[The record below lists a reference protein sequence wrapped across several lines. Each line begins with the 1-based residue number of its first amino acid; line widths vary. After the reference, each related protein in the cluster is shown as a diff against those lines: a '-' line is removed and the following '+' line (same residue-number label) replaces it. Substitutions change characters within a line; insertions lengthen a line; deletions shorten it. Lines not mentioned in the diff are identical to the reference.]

1 MPSHLTPDDAAAFAR
16 LSQELA
22 AEPDTEQTVQRVVEQ
37 AQQSIPGCD
46 YAGFTLTH
54 KDRLETAAA
63 TDPVIGRL
71 DQAQH
76 DLGEGP
82 CLEAAR
88 TEETYLIRDTT
99 KEQRWPKWAA
109 TAAEM
114 GVLSVLSV
122 QLTGPNH
129 LHAAMNLY
137 STRLDAYDEDA
148 VITAQ
153 IYATHAGNA
162 IAASNESRAA
172 ADGAADAAPDRGRP
186 GDADD
191 ALRPDRG
198 AVVPFPGPQLP
209 GHQHQAQGRCGQAG
223 GRAAQAALAGRAVA
237 AVALSRVLEPEADL
251 HGHLDVTDLAV
262 L

>member
-1 MPSHLTPDDAAAFAR
+1 MGTQLTPDDAAGFAR
-16 LSQELA
+16 LAQELA
-22 AEPDTEQTVQRVVEQ
+22 EKPDIVQTVQRVIEI
-37 AQQSIPGCD
+37 AQESIPGCA

-63 TDPVIGRL
+63 TDPVIAEL

-76 DLGEGP
+76 DLGQGP

-88 TEETYLIRDTT
+88 TEETYLIRDTRD
-99 KEQRWPKWAA
+99 EPRWPRWAA
-109 TAAEM
+109 RAAEV

-137 STRLDAYDEDA
+137 ATSVDAFDEDA

-162 IAASNESRAA
+162 IAATNETEQLQTAMRSRQVI
-172 ADGAADAAPDRGRP
+172 GI
-186 GDADD
+186 
-191 ALRPDRG
+191 
-198 AVVPFPGPQLP
+198 
-209 GHQHQAQGRCGQAG
+209 AQGMLMLRYGLTEDQAF
-223 GRAAQAALAGRAVA
+223 QF
-237 AVALSRVLEPEADL
+237 LSRNSQDTNTKLRELAARVIEELTQRATPADPKP
-251 HGHLDVTDLAV
+251 
-262 L
+262 